1 MYVAHS
7 DMSATSCRGRPP
19 SHAGS

>member
-7 DMSATSCRGRPP
+7 DLSATSCRGRPP